1 MTRSRLTHAGFR
13 VCATALLLIGLPLIG
28 LRVLGRSSTA
38 EDSKMIQPKH
48 TNHLINS
55 SSPYLLQHAHN
66 PVDWYPWGREALDK
80 AKREK
85 KPIFLSIGYSACHW
99 CHVME
104 RESFENGEIARIL
117 NEHFVC
123 IKVDREEWPDLDEIY
138 MTAVQLM
145 AGSGGWPMSVFLTP
159 DLKPFYGGTYFP
171 PEDRWGRPG
180 FKRILT
186 QLAATYRERPED
198 IEKSTKEIVSAMKR
212 AAVDATDGA
221 GVPAQGLIQKA
232 VSQLRSRFD
241 DGWGGFGSAPKFPS
255 PGSISLLLRYHRRT
269 GDTEALRMA
278 TVTLDRMAYGGMYDQ
293 LGGGFHRYS
302 VDREWLVPHFEKM
315 LYDNA
320 QLAIV
325 YLDAFLVTNKPL
337 YRRIAKET
345 LDYVLHEMTDESGGF
360 HSTLDADSEGEEGKY
375 YVWDVDEIGSV
386 LPSEDAGL
394 FSEYHGVTKRGNFEG
409 HNILHAPLP
418 PEEFAERKGL
428 ETDAWLERLDAMRP
442 KLLELRAKR
451 VSPGKDDK
459 ILTDWN
465 GLMISALA
473 RGYQV
478 LGDEAYRQAAER
490 AADFILTE
498 MRSDDGLL
506 HAHRRGR
513 SHISGYLDDYAF
525 FTLSLLDLYQATFD
539 IRWIENAKQL
549 ADTMAARFWD
559 GEGGLF
565 FVAADQPD
573 VIIRTK
579 GAQDNATP
587 AGNSVAA
594 QALFTLAKLTQ
605 DDGHL
610 ARAERTLSA
619 FGGSA
624 QRFPSAFARL
634 LCAADLYHG
643 PTRKIAIVGRAGVKP
658 TAALLQSVWRRY
670 LPNTVVAM
678 FDPSSPNAAEIAEAV
693 PLLAS
698 RPTVKGS
705 STVYVCRDFV
715 CERPVTTAAELDSL
729 LVN

>member
-1 MTRSRLTHAGFR
+1 MTRPCFGHVRSR
-13 VCATALLLIGLPLIG
+13 VCAAALLLIGLRMLP
-28 LRVLGRSSTA
+28 RSSVA
-38 EDSKMIQPKH
+38 EESKMVQPKH
-48 TNHLINS
+48 TNQLINS
-55 SSPYLLQHAHN
+55 LSPYLLQHAHN

-104 RESFENGEIARIL
+104 RESFENEGIARIL
-117 NEHFVC
+117 NEHFVA
-123 IKVDREEWPDLDEIY
+123 IKVDREERPALDEIY

-145 AGSGGWPMSVFLTP
+145 TGSGGWPMSVFLTP

-171 PEDRWGRPG
+171 PEDLWGRPG

-186 QLAATYRERPED
+186 QLAAAYHDRPED
-198 IEKSTKEIVSAMKR
+198 LEKSTKEIVAAMKR
-212 AAVDATDGA
+212 AAVDATDGT
-221 GVPAQGLIQKA
+221 GVPGRGLIQKA

-241 DGWGGFGSAPKFPS
+241 ADWGGFGSAPKFPS

-269 GDTEALRMA
+269 GDAEALRMA

-325 YLDAFLVTNKPL
+325 YLDAFLVTSKPL

-345 LDYVLHEMTDESGGF
+345 LDHVLRDMTDGSGGF

-375 YVWDVDEIGSV
+375 YVWDADEIDRA
-386 LPSEDAGL
+386 LPPEDAAL
-394 FSEYHGVTKRGNFEG
+394 FREHYGATKRGNFEG
-409 HNILHAPLP
+409 HNILHVPLP
-418 PEEFAERKGL
+418 PEEFAAHCGIGVE
-428 ETDAWLERLDAMRP
+428 AWPERLDAMRP
-442 KLLELRAKR
+442 KLLEARAKR
-451 VSPGKDDK
+451 VPPSKDDK

-465 GLMISALA
+465 GLTVSAFA

-478 LGDEAYRQAAER
+478 LGDEVYRRAAER
-490 AADFILTE
+490 AADFILSE
-498 MRSDDGLL
+498 MRADDGGLL
-506 HAHRRGR
+506 HAHRGGR

-539 IRWIENAKQL
+539 VRWIESAKQL
-549 ADTMAARFWD
+549 AEIMIARFWD
-559 GEGGLF
+559 GEGGFF
-565 FVAADQPD
+565 FVAADQSD
-573 VIIRTK
+573 VILRTK

-605 DDGHL
+605 DDGYL

-643 PTRKIAIVGRAGVKP
+643 PTREIAVVGRAGTEP
-658 TAALLQSVWRRY
+658 TDALLQSVWRRY

-678 FDPSSPNAAEIAEAV
+678 LDPSSPNAAEIAEAV
-693 PLLAS
+693 PLLES
-698 RPTVKGS
+698 RPMVKRL
-705 STVYVCRDFV
+705 STAYVCRDFA
-715 CERPVTTAAELDSL
+715 CERPVTSAGELDSL
-729 LVN
+729 LAN